1 MRLER
6 SDLEAVLRLVHDAD
20 ELVTDETPFSADP
33 LARFASAFAYSF
45 PDETASTTR
54 KGSSA
59 ARCAT
64 SAASRP
70 DWASKTKKQI
80 SSSGTWI
87 ERSKRTRVPSR
98 VSSSAA
104 ERARRSRAVRSPAP
118 PRARLDSTR

>member
-54 KGSSA
+54 RGSRA
-59 ARCAT
+59 PRCAT
-64 SAASRP
+64 MAACRP
-70 DWASKTKKQI
+70 DWAAKTKKQI
-80 SSSGTWI
+80 SYSGTWI
-87 ERSKRTRVPSR
+87 VRSKRTRVPCR
-98 VSSSAA
+98 VSSWAA
-104 ERARRSRAVRSPAP
+104 ERARRSRAARSPAA
-118 PRARLDSTR
+118 PRGRKVS